1 MNKSVYLRDKTHV
14 GCVLILTI
22 VTIITVAILIA
33 RGAYKNAL
41 LINNILIVFFALI
54 IVFMVIEL
62 RKQIKYNIYS
72 YNTIYYIGFSIFI
85 LSVLITH
92 VALTVKIACKLE
104 DWNGQYFLQIT
115 TAISSSAARYM
126 LISVPFILIVAI
138 MLFASNVSLIRHE
151 GARFVN
157 TLGIIISLLLVGG
170 EALIIF
176 GNDRVSGSAMYVLV
190 HDIFANVFA
199 AGYLYFECMIIGVMI
214 TQIIL
219 SKKNPTYNKDFIIIL
234 GCGIRKDGTPLPL
247 LRSRIDKAIEF
258 RNAQLKSSG
267 KKVIFIP
274 SGGQGS
280 DEVISESESIS
291 RYLLDHGV
299 THDEIIKEDKSTN
312 TLENMKF
319 SKNIID
325 KINKDAKVAFATS
338 NYHVFRSGIFASKA
352 NMLTTGIGA
361 KSKWYFWPNALVR
374 EFIGLLVGRR
384 KSQIIIIGGLI
395 VIYIILT
402 LLCGL

>member
-1 MNKSVYLRDKTHV
+1 MNKSIYLRDRTHV

-33 RGAYKNAL
+33 RGADKNAL

-54 IVFMVIEL
+54 IILMVIEL

-72 YNTIYYIGFSIFI
+72 YNTIYYIGFPIFI

-92 VALTVKIACKLE
+92 VTLTVKIACKLE

-115 TAISSSAARYM
+115 TAISSSAVRYM
-126 LISVPFILIVAI
+126 LISVPFVLIVAI

-170 EALIIF
+170 EALITF
-176 GNDRVSGSAMYVLV
+176 GDDRVSGSAMYVLV

-258 RNAQLKSSG
+258 RNAQLKNTG

-291 RYLLDHGV
+291 RYLLDRGV